1 MRFLIDEG
9 LPRSLGVALAQDG
22 HDVTAVADSSF
33 RGATDAALWLL
44 AGAQQRVILTRD
56 RGFVH
61 PGLTPAPA
69 AIVVFRVPDL
79 WTGADIAAFG
89 VRTLGSLPPAELLG
103 YVTVLERG
111 RTRRRPLVHF
121 A

>member
-1 MRFLIDEG
+1 MRFAIDEG
-9 LPRSLGVALAQDG
+9 LPRSLGVALGRDG
-22 HDVTAVADSSF
+22 HDVVVVADSPF

-44 AGAQQRVILTRD
+44 AGREDRVVLTRD

-79 WTGADIAAFG
+79 WTGADIATFG
-89 VRTLGSLPPAELLG
+89 VRALSLVPPEGLLG
-103 YVTVLERG
+103 YITVLEPD
-111 RTRRRPLVHF
+111 RTRRRLLIHF